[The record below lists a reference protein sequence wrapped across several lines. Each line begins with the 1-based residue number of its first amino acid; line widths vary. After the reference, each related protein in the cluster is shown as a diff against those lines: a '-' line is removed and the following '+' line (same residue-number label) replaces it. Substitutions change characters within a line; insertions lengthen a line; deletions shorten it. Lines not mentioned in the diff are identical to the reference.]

1 MVGGEFYWC
10 YMCNYSW
17 IVGILILVQ
26 VLPHV
31 VAKCEVN
38 YLVPFCDI
46 VVSLNPNYLLISI
59 MKCL

>member
-1 MVGGEFYWC
+1 MLYVQLQL
-10 YMCNYSW
+10 NSW
-17 IVGILILVQ
+17 YIDTSTI
-26 VLPHV
+26 LPHV

-38 YLVPFCDI
+38 CLVPFCDI